1 MLVLCF
7 CTIIEFF
14 VWTGSR
20 HQTPDTVD
28 ERVRDLPPRQYGNP
42 RPGARGGPLRRDNR
56 RDERRRMTDDE
67 EIVLDS
73 QDVSSIDRG
82 EWFKKKN

>member
-1 MLVLCF
+1 MIGLFYGGL
-7 CTIIEFF
+7 
-14 VWTGSR
+14 GSR

-28 ERVRDLPPRQYGNP
+28 ERVRDLPPRQYQQRNSG
-42 RPGARGGPLRRDNR
+42 RGQSRRDNR

-82 EWFKKKN
+82 ESFFFV